1 MNKDDRPRIVAF
13 LALAVCLLFPVSS
26 FAQQYIAPDYPPPAD
41 INEWLAATEHQRL
54 IPPETTITPVNWPQ
68 FKEEMSYGLQT
79 LYSGRY
85 FLENSR

>member
-1 MNKDDRPRIVAF
+1 VNKDDRPRIVTF
-13 LALAVCLLFPVSS
+13 LALAVCLLLPVSS

-41 INEWLAATEHQRL
+41 IKEWLVATEHQRL
-54 IPPETTITPVNWPQ
+54 IPPGTTITPANWQQ

-85 FLENSR
+85 F